1 MLSSSYEDIYRY
13 CMEQTTD
20 ENEIFQRIKEY
31 TNAHEEFPQMLSEKI
46 VGTFL
51 QTLIRISGTKMVL
64 EVGTFTGYS
73 ALKMAEALPDD
84 GKLVTC
90 ELAEHLADTAQG
102 FFDSVDF
109 GSKITIL
116 RGHALDNIESIQS
129 ESIDLSFIDADKVNY
144 QGYYEVVITKT
155 RPGGIVVLDNMLW
168 SGKVINPDDPS
179 SVALRKT
186 ADIIHN
192 DSRVHNILVPIR
204 DGLMV
209 CTKK

>member
-1 MLSSSYEDIYRY
+1 MLNKSLGDIYKY
-13 CMEQTTD
+13 CMDHTTD
-20 ENEIFQRIKEY
+20 ESDIFQKIKDH

-46 VGTFL
+46 VGTLL
-51 QTLIRISGTKMVL
+51 QTLIRISRAQRVL

-73 ALKMAEALPDD
+73 ALKMAEALPDN
-84 GKLVTC
+84 GELFTC
-90 ELAEHLADTAQG
+90 ELADHLADTAQG

-116 RGHALDNIESIQS
+116 RGQAIESIEDIQS

-144 QGYYEVVITKT
+144 PEYYEIIITKT
-155 RPGGIVVLDNMLW
+155 RKGGIIVLDNMLW
-168 SGKVINPDDPS
+168 SGSVISPSDPS

-186 ADIIHN
+186 ADMIKN
-192 DSRVHNILVPIR
+192 DARVNHILLPVR
-204 DGLMV
+204 DGLMI

>member
-1 MLSSSYEDIYRY
+1 
-13 CMEQTTD
+13 MERTTD
-20 ENEIFQRIKEY
+20 ENEIFQRIKEH

-84 GKLVTC
+84 GKLFTC

-109 GSKITIL
+109 GSKITVL

-144 QGYYEVVITKT
+144 PGYYEIVITKT

-168 SGKVINPDDPS
+168 SGSVINPNDQS